1 MIDTANSLS
10 LVLTFSLIM
19 KKLYTKNM
27 SHALKNDK
35 KYRDRFFDI
44 DDFGSGAHVRKQMTD
59 VRMTAA
65 SAAQAGVAG
74 LRGLSF

>member
-1 MIDTANSLS
+1 MT
-10 LVLTFSLIM
+10 
-19 KKLYTKNM
+19 
-27 SHALKNDK
+27 K